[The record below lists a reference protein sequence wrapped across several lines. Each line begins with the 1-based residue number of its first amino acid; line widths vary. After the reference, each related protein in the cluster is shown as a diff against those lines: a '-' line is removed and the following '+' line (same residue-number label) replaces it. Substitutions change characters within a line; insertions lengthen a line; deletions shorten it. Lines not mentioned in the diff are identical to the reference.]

1 MTIADIDG
9 RYTCTECDY
18 EWGAGMDESEMP
30 ESCSCQKKVESF
42 KSPFEWET
50 RHEMI
55 AMHAWE
61 TWTKN
66 GLSMDEDERYQTERH
81 AQDASN
87 DAYLDDMTDQEWLD
101 ATLKA
106 LKVTL

>member
-1 MTIADIDG
+1 M
-9 RYTCTECDY
+9 
-18 EWGAGMDESEMP
+18 
-30 ESCSCQKKVESF
+30 KNF
-42 KSPFEWET
+42 NNPFEWET

-55 AMHAWE
+55 ASHAWE
-61 TWTKN
+61 TWTNN
-66 GLSMDEDERYQTERH
+66 GLNLDDDERWQTGRH

-87 DAYLDDMTDQEWLD
+87 DSYLDGMTDQEWLD